1 MREIIPDRIKNCK
14 NYNKILVKIA
24 SKQIRSVTAPV
35 KILMLIKIS
44 VDLEEFGFGSHKK
57 L

>member
-14 NYNKILVKIA
+14 NYNKILGKIA
-24 SKQIRSVTAPV
+24 SKQIGSETAPV

-44 VDLEEFGFGSHKK
+44 VDLGKFGFGSHKK

>member
-14 NYNKILVKIA
+14 NYNKILGKIA
-24 SKQIRSVTAPV
+24 SKQIRSETAPV

-44 VDLEEFGFGSHKK
+44 VDLEKFGFGLHKK
-57 L
+57 V

>member
-24 SKQIRSVTAPV
+24 SKQIRTERVPV

>member
-24 SKQIRSVTAPV
+24 SKQIRSATAPV